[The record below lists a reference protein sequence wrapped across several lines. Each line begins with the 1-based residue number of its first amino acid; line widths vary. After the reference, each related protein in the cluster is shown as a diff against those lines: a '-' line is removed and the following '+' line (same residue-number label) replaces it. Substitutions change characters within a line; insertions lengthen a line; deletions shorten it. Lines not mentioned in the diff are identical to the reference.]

1 MTSGSETADRKEV
14 LGDPERIVVKV
25 GTSSITMGGS
35 VPSDAFMDSVARQVS
50 ELESAGKEVL
60 LVSSGA
66 IGIGLRALN
75 VVPKPNEVPV
85 KQAAASV
92 GQGILMQK
100 WNDAFQKYGLTVGQI
115 LITADGY
122 SNRDV
127 VLNLNNTMAELLKHK
142 AVPIFNENDAISVKE
157 IGPIFGD
164 NDTLSA
170 IIASRADADLL
181 IILSDIDGLYDSD
194 PRKNPDAK
202 IIRTVKEIGD
212 DVLSAAGGPGS
223 KAGTG
228 GMRTKVRAA
237 EICRD
242 AGCQMIIASSAEE
255 NVILRAVRGEEVGT
269 VFVADSAITKKRRWI
284 KSAPPVGRIVVD
296 EGAGRALREHR
307 SLLPVG
313 VKYAEGPFE
322 AGKPVDIVCGG
333 AVIARALPDYGSEE
347 INRVRGMR
355 SSEAKAA
362 LGGNMKHRDIVLSE
376 NIALLP

>member
-1 MTSGSETADRKEV
+1 M
-14 LGDPERIVVKV
+14 

-35 VPSDAFMDSVARQVS
+35 VPSDAFMDSIARQVS

-202 IIRTVKEIGD
+202 IIRTVTEIGD

-228 GMRTKVRAA
+228 GMRTKIRAA

-255 NVILRAVRGEEVGT
+255 DVILRAVRGEEVGT

-284 KSAPPVGRIVVD
+284 KSAPSVGRIVVD